1 MHFHV
6 AAYAISP
13 AGAAWNEKLE
23 GAFIDGIKELPFVAG
38 IEMPHHSGFHRWDE
52 DFFFRQADPAWTYVA
67 TALPS
72 LMGAMRENPAAGL
85 ASVDEAG
92 RKAAVDII
100 GGIRRSLRRLHDK
113 LGRRAITAVE
123 IHSGPSNGR
132 LSGKASAAAFAE
144 SLSDIGTWEW
154 DGAEIVV
161 EHCDAA
167 FPGKPVQKGFLTIE
181 EEIEAIRIANAR
193 VNRPIGGSLNWGR
206 SAIEAQS
213 ADVVPRH
220 TALLQAAGL
229 MRGMM
234 FSGASGADTPYGV
247 WHDTHMPHAKT
258 NYVSAFAEGSLLT
271 EMEMRAFFAQTK
283 ATDLSFTGVKV
294 AIRPADSDV
303 PARLA
308 MLRSALLVTA
318 SAKLATL

>member
-13 AGAAWNEKLE
+13 AGAEWNEKRE

-38 IEMPHHSGFHRWDE
+38 IEMPHHAGFHRWDE

-72 LMGAMRENPAAGL
+72 LIAASRETPGAGL
-85 ASVDEAG
+85 AAVDKTAQ
-92 RKAAVDII
+92 KAAIDTV
-100 GGIRRSLRRLHDK
+100 GAIRKSLRRLHDK
-113 LGRRAITAVE
+113 LSRRAIRAVE

-132 LSGKASAAAFAE
+132 LSGTASAVAFADA
-144 SLSDIGTWEW
+144 LSDIGTWDW

-167 FPGKPVQKGFLTIE
+167 FPGKPIQKGFLSIE

-193 VNRPIGGSLNWGR
+193 LNKPVGGSLNWGR

-234 FSGASGADTPYGV
+234 FSGCSGTDTPYGV
-247 WHDTHMPHAKT
+247 WQDTHMPHAKT
-258 NYVSAFAEGSLLT
+258 DYVSAFADGSLLT

-283 ATDLSFTGVKV
+283 ATGLGFTGVKV
-294 AIRPADSDV
+294 AIRPTDADV